1 MKKSKPNGNTGSTT
15 GLATCAVVDSSLQPS
30 CKSQLTKQTTGNLP
44 PSNSES
50 ACNPTMRP
58 ESDLVMF
65 TCQMPTQLRSD
76 ITKARKR
83 EKVKNDSV
91 WVRGVLKRAT
101 AV

>member
-1 MKKSKPNGNTGSTT
+1 M
-15 GLATCAVVDSSLQPS
+15 
-30 CKSQLTKQTTGNLP
+30 
-44 PSNSES
+44 
-50 ACNPTMRP
+50 
-58 ESDLVMF
+58 MF

-91 WVRGVLKRAT
+91 WARGVLKRAT